1 MGDQGG
7 PQGVV
12 GAAVPDFTLLK
23 AVIETVAD
31 VVVVTSPALD
41 PPGPVIEY
49 VNAAFTAM
57 TGYAADQAVGCS
69 PRFLQGP
76 ETDRA
81 VLDQVRADLEAGG
94 PAKGEA
100 VNYRQDGSEYIVEWL
115 ITALRGD
122 AGQVRHWVAV
132 QRDVTER
139 RRMEER
145 QRVLIAEL
153 QHRTRNL
160 LAIVQSIAEQTLSR
174 GGSLDAFSDRL
185 TALGRVQGLL
195 SRAVGEH
202 IDLGEIVHLELSA
215 IGAGKGRTTVSGPT
229 VPLGFMAAQTIA
241 LALHELATNA
251 LKYGALAQPAGR
263 LKVTWSVDAGQDNG
277 SLRLVL
283 LWREGN
289 VSLPGEPLASYGYG
303 RQLIERALPYQ
314 LDAETRLQFTPDGVH
329 CDIAVLL
336 AAEPHSADA

>member
-1 MGDQGG
+1 MGDQGASRG
-7 PQGVV
+7 IV
-12 GAAVPDFTLLK
+12 GAAVPDLALLK

-31 VVVVTSPALD
+31 VVVVTSPALN

-57 TGYAADQAVGCS
+57 TGYAVDEAIGRS

-76 ETDRA
+76 KTDRA
-81 VLDQVRADLEAGG
+81 VLGQLRADLTAGR
-94 PAKGEA
+94 PSKGEV

-115 ITALRGD
+115 VTALRGH
-122 AGQVRHWVAV
+122 AGQVRYWVAV

-160 LAIVQSIAEQTLSR
+160 LVVVKSIAEQTLGR

-185 TALGRVQGLL
+185 AALGRVQGLL
-195 SRAVGEH
+195 SRAVGER
-202 IDLGEIVHLELSA
+202 IDLGGIVRLELSA
-215 IGAGKGRTTVSGPT
+215 VGAEKGRITLSGPA
-229 VPLGFMAAQTIA
+229 VPLDFMAAQTIV

-251 LKYGALAQPAGR
+251 LKHGALARPNGR
-263 LKVTWSVDAGQDNG
+263 LKVTWSVDAGQGNG
-277 SLRLVL
+277 PLRLML
-283 LWREGN
+283 LWRESN
-289 VSLPGEPLASYGYG
+289 VSLPGEPPTSQGYG
-303 RQLIERALPYQ
+303 RELIEQALPYQ
-314 LDAETRLQFTPDGVH
+314 LGAETRLRFTPDGVH

-336 AAEPHSADA
+336 AAERYPADA

>member
-1 MGDQGG
+1 MGDQGAS
-7 PQGVV
+7 QGIA
-12 GAAVPDFTLLK
+12 GATVPDFMLLK
-23 AVIETVAD
+23 AVIESVAD
-31 VVVVTSPALD
+31 AVVVTSAALD

-57 TGYAADQAVGCS
+57 TGYAADEVVGRS
-69 PRFLQGP
+69 PRLLQGP
-76 ETDRA
+76 ETDQA
-81 VLDQVRADLEAGG
+81 ILNQLRADLRAGK
-94 PAKGEA
+94 PSKAEV

-115 ITALRGD
+115 ITALRNG

-160 LAIVQSIAEQTLSR
+160 LAIVMSIAERTVSR
-174 GGSLDAFSDRL
+174 GGLLDAFSQRL
-185 TALGRVQGLL
+185 AALGRVQGLL
-195 SRAVGEH
+195 SRAVGER
-202 IDLGEIVHLELSA
+202 IDLGEIVRLELSA
-215 IGAGKGRTTVSGPT
+215 IGAGKGRITVGGPA
-229 VPLGFMAAQTIA
+229 VPLGFTTAQTIA

-251 LKYGALAQPAGR
+251 FKYGALAQSTGR
-263 LKVTWSVDAGQDNG
+263 LKVTWSVDAGQG
-277 SLRLVL
+277 SDPSRLVL

-289 VSLPGEPLASYGYG
+289 VPLAGEPLTSKGYG
-303 RQLIERALPYQ
+303 RELIERALPYQ

-336 AAEPHSADA
+336 AAERYSADA